1 MSDFLVAG
9 STDRNGPARGVTRKR
24 NIFGDAA
31 HTEHLTTFPAV
42 ELSIQGKGINKM
54 KYISNIQ

>member
-9 STDRNGPARGVTRKR
+9 STDGHGPASGVTRKR
-24 NIFGDAA
+24 NVFGDAA

-54 KYISNIQ
+54 K